1 MSMDPY
7 WISIQEYLNTV
18 ELKLIVTFFGS
29 FHLLDWFSIYILS
42 KNAFCEYET
51 HFHPECFKGTQN
63 YWCQLKLCKV
73 FNCQNIIF
81 YNISSTKWPST
92 KTDEIFEALSICL
105 YGMPKVQKHI
115 WVSRFITN
123 QISHQRELIA
133 CSLVSNFH
141 FKLKIANELYSVHFT
156 SVLII
161 ILYHYKTHIEC
172 HTDQIILMYICLNPT
187 QISNSINCS

>member
-51 HFHPECFKGTQN
+51 RFHPECFKGTQN

-123 QISHQRELIA
+123 QISHQWELIA

-141 FKLKIANELYSVHFT
+141 FKLKGPYRQWTIQRSL
-156 SVLII
+156 
-161 ILYHYKTHIEC
+161 
-172 HTDQIILMYICLNPT
+172 YICTDYHFVSLQNTHWVSHRP
-187 QISNSINCS
+187 NYFNVYMFKPYPNF